1 MRRSD
6 KEITSEQLIGQIMA
20 QAQVCRLGLC
30 KDKTPYI
37 VPLSFGYDGTCL
49 YFHSAPEGMKIDFMT
64 ANDRVC
70 FELEHE
76 VKLVPHDSNPC
87 QWSFSFFSVIGF
99 GRIEEV
105 TDSERRVYALNQIMR
120 HYSGREWAFSEPSLD
135 KIRLWCVVI
144 EQITGK
150 QSKDKTTT

>member
-6 KEITSEQLIGQIMA
+6 KEITSKQLIGQIMA

-30 KDKTPYI
+30 KDRTPYI
-37 VPLSFGYDGTCL
+37 VPLSFGYDGTYL
-49 YFHSAPEGMKIDFMT
+49 YFHTAPEGMKIDFM
-64 ANDRVC
+64 ASNDRVC

-76 VKLVPHDSNPC
+76 VRLILHDSDPC

-105 TDSERRVYALNQIMR
+105 TGPQRRVYALNQIMR
-120 HYSGREWAFSEPSLD
+120 HYSGREWGFPEPSLG
-135 KIRLWCVVI
+135 KIRLWRVVI

-150 QSKDKTTT
+150 QSKDKTTI